1 MSNVARGRVPDL
13 GGGAAR
19 RRAVGFT
26 LIELL
31 TVIAVTAILAA
42 SAVPMFER
50 IIADARVVEAG
61 NTFRSA
67 LELARSDATVRAVR
81 VGVCRSA
88 NANGPAP
95 SCSGAAEGT
104 FGAGDWAAGW
114 MIYAKADVNAG
125 DDFEAGDVL
134 IRRQGPLGTVNAGA
148 RVMLWAPGP
157 GTIVF
162 NWNGVRTAGPVG
174 AFAIDH
180 GMPVTTRPGVLQ
192 SERASCLA
200 VNAAGRLG
208 SSKPVSGACE

>member
-1 MSNVARGRVPDL
+1 
-13 GGGAAR
+13 
-19 RRAVGFT
+19 
-26 LIELL
+26 
-31 TVIAVTAILAA
+31 
-42 SAVPMFER
+42 MFER

>member
-1 MSNVARGRVPDL
+1 MSNVARGRVPARS
-13 GGGAAR
+13 GGVFF
-19 RRAVGFT
+19 RRAPGFT

-42 SAVPMFER
+42 SAIPMFER
-50 IIADARVVEAG
+50 IIADSRVVEAA
-61 NTFRSA
+61 NTLRSA
-67 LELARSDATVRAVR
+67 LEFARSEATVRASR

-95 SCSGAAEGT
+95 SCSGAAAGT

-114 MIYAKADVNAG
+114 MVYAKADANAG

-134 IRRQGPLGTVNAGA
+134 IRRQGPLGTTTAGTRA
-148 RVMLWAPGP
+148 MLWAPGP

-162 NWNGVRTAGPVG
+162 NWNGVRIAGPVG

-180 GMPVTTRPGVLQ
+180 GTPVAARPTPLL

-208 SSKPVSGACE
+208 SARPVAGVCS

>member
-1 MSNVARGRVPDL
+1 MRI
-13 GGGAAR
+13 GGVSF
-19 RRAVGFT
+19 RRAPGFT

-42 SAVPMFER
+42 SAIPMFER
-50 IIADARVVEAG
+50 IIADSRVVEAG

-67 LELARSDATVRAVR
+67 LELARSEATVRAAR

-104 FGAGDWAAGW
+104 FGADDWAAGW
-114 MIYAKADVNAG
+114 LVYAKADANGG
-125 DDFEAGDVL
+125 DAFEGGDVL
-134 IRRQGPLGTVNAGA
+134 IRRQGPLGTVNAGT

-157 GTIVF
+157 GPIVF
-162 NWNGVRTAGPVG
+162 NWNGVRTVGPVG

-180 GMPVTTRPGVLQ
+180 GTPVAARPALLL

-208 SSKPVSGACE
+208 SARPVSGACA